1 MGASAPFYVLL
12 KRKTVLQITHQFTM
26 VKFVFLSSLLFCL
39 VACDL
44 ESNTEIETSTDNLTT
59 REILELPDHMP
70 TPYVPDFNPLTN
82 AKIQLGRFLFYETML
97 SANQAQSCAS
107 CHDQSLAFSDGVA
120 QPLGSTGHQLV
131 RNSQS
136 LVNVIYYSTLTWS
149 NDTFLELED
158 QLNVPIRA
166 DNPIELGVTDD
177 ELENVLQ
184 RFEDDPEYLAM
195 FTTAFPDSDSSVTM
209 NKIIFSLAS
218 FVRTMISA
226 SSPYDKYLA
235 GDKTALTAQEI
246 QGFKLFNGEK
256 FECFHCHSGIN
267 FSSSYRDA
275 NKATDAI
282 EFPFFNNGLYNV
294 GGDGS
299 YPEEDQGLYDLSLN
313 PADKGLFR
321 PQSLR
326 NIELTAPYMHDGSIA
341 TLREVI
347 EHYARG
353 GTLTESGVNAGDGKN
368 SPLKSVLIPGFDATD
383 EEIDAV
389 IAFLEA
395 LTDEEFITSS
405 KFSNPFEE

>member
-1 MGASAPFYVLL
+1 MKVINKKSFGS
-12 KRKTVLQITHQFTM
+12 
-26 VKFVFLSSLLFCL
+26 FLSFIRVIHFRVAVLACMLFML
-39 VACDL
+39 SACDL
-44 ESNTEIETSTDNLTT
+44 ESSTEIETSSDNLTT

-166 DNPIELGVTDD
+166 DNPVELGVTDD
-177 ELENVLQ
+177 ELEEVLQ

-246 QGFKLFNGEK
+246 EGYQLFNGEK

-299 YPEEDQGLYDLSLN
+299 YPEEDQGLYDLSLD

>member
-1 MGASAPFYVLL
+1 MKYNTKLIAFNSRFISVIHVRVAVLACML
-12 KRKTVLQITHQFTM
+12 FM
-26 VKFVFLSSLLFCL
+26 LS
-39 VACDL
+39 ACDL
-44 ESNTEIETSTDNLTT
+44 ESSTEIETSSDNLTT

-166 DNPIELGVTDD
+166 DNPVELGVTDD
-177 ELENVLQ
+177 ELEEVLQ

-246 QGFKLFNGEK
+246 EGYQLFNGEK

-299 YPEEDQGLYDLSLN
+299 YPEEDQGLYDLSLD

-368 SPLKSVLIPGFDATD
+368 SPLKSVLISGFDATD

>member
-1 MGASAPFYVLL
+1 MN
-12 KRKTVLQITHQFTM
+12 HQFTIF
-26 VKFVFLSSLLFCL
+26 KFTLIGGALFCL
-39 VACDL
+39 TACNQ
-44 ESNTEIETSTDNLTT
+44 ESSTVIETSSDSQSV
-59 REILELPDHMP
+59 REILQLPDHMP
-70 TPYVPDFNPLTN
+70 TPAVPDFNPLTN
-82 AKIQLGRFLFYETML
+82 AKIQLGRFLFYDEKL
-97 SANQAQSCAS
+97 SANQAQSCSS

-131 RNSQS
+131 RNSQG
-136 LVNVIYYSTLTWS
+136 LANVIYHTTFTWS
-149 NDTFLELED
+149 NDSFLELED

-166 DNPIELGVTDD
+166 DNPIELGVTDAKLD
-177 ELENVLQ
+177 EVLL
-184 RFEDDPEYLAM
+184 RFEQDSEYVAM
-195 FTTAFPDSDSSVTM
+195 FAAAFPDEGNGGDSSSEGSITM

-218 FVRTMISA
+218 FVRSMISA
-226 SSPYDKYLA
+226 SSPYDQYLA
-235 GDKTALTAQEI
+235 GDKTALTQQQIE
-246 QGFKLFNGEK
+246 GFQLFNGEK

-275 NKATDAI
+275 NTASDAT

-299 YPEEDQGLYDLSLN
+299 YPEVDQGLYDASLN

-321 PQSLR
+321 PSSLR
-326 NIELTAPYMHDGSIA
+326 NIALTAPYMHDGSIA

-353 GTLTESGVNAGDGKN
+353 GRLIESGINAGDGKY
-368 SPLKSVLIPGFDATD
+368 SPLKSGLILGFDATD

-389 IAFLEA
+389 IAFLES
-395 LTDEEFITSS
+395 LTDEEFITSP

>member
-1 MGASAPFYVLL
+1 MKVINKKSFGS
-12 KRKTVLQITHQFTM
+12 
-26 VKFVFLSSLLFCL
+26 FLSFIRVIHFRVAVLACMLFML
-39 VACDL
+39 SACDL
-44 ESNTEIETSTDNLTT
+44 ESSTEIETSSDNSTT

-166 DNPIELGVTDD
+166 DNPVELGVTDD
-177 ELENVLQ
+177 ELEEVLQ

-246 QGFKLFNGEK
+246 EGYQLFNGEK

-299 YPEEDQGLYDLSLN
+299 YPEEDQGLYDLSLD

-353 GTLTESGVNAGDGKN
+353 GTLTGSGVNAGDGKN

>member
-1 MGASAPFYVLL
+1 M
-12 KRKTVLQITHQFTM
+12 TVLSSIF
-26 VKFVFLSSLLFCL
+26 FLLSACEQESS
-39 VACDL
+39 
-44 ESNTEIETSTDNLTT
+44 TEIQTSDESASV

-70 TPYVPDFNPLTN
+70 TPAVPDFNPLTN
-82 AKIQLGRFLFYETML
+82 AKIQLGRFLFYDEKL
-97 SANQAQSCAS
+97 SANQAQSCSS

-131 RNSQS
+131 RNSQG
-136 LVNVIYYSTLTWS
+136 LANVIYHTTFTWS
-149 NDTFLELED
+149 NNSFLELED

-166 DNPIELGVTDD
+166 DNPIELGVTDAKLN
-177 ELENVLQ
+177 EVLL
-184 RFEDDPEYLAM
+184 RFEQDEEYLAL
-195 FTTAFPDSDSSVTM
+195 FAAAFPDEDDTISM

-218 FVRTMISA
+218 FVRSMISA
-226 SSPYDKYLA
+226 SSPYDQYLA
-235 GDKTALTAQEI
+235 GDKTALTEQQIAGYQ
-246 QGFKLFNGEK
+246 LFNGEK

-275 NKATDAI
+275 NTASDAT

-299 YPEEDQGLYDLSLN
+299 YPEEDQGLYDASLD

-353 GTLTESGVNAGDGKN
+353 GSLTESGVNAGDGKN
-368 SPLKSVLIPGFDATD
+368 SPLKSALILGFDATD
-383 EEIDAV
+383 EEIEAV
-389 IAFLEA
+389 IAFLES
-395 LTDEEFITSS
+395 LTDEEFITSP

>member
-1 MGASAPFYVLL
+1 MTAVRITVFQM
-12 KRKTVLQITHQFTM
+12 TVLSSIF
-26 VKFVFLSSLLFCL
+26 FLLSACEQESS
-39 VACDL
+39 
-44 ESNTEIETSTDNLTT
+44 TEIQTSDESASV

-70 TPYVPDFNPLTN
+70 TPAVPDFNPLTN
-82 AKIQLGRFLFYETML
+82 AKIQLGRFLFYDEKL
-97 SANQAQSCAS
+97 SANQAQSCSS

-131 RNSQS
+131 RNSQG
-136 LVNVIYYSTLTWS
+136 LANVIYHTTFTWS
-149 NDTFLELED
+149 NNSFLELED

-166 DNPIELGVTDD
+166 DNPIELGVTDAKLN
-177 ELENVLQ
+177 EVLL
-184 RFEDDPEYLAM
+184 RFEQDEEYLAL
-195 FTTAFPDSDSSVTM
+195 FAAAFPDEDDTISM

-218 FVRTMISA
+218 FVRSMISA
-226 SSPYDKYLA
+226 SSPYDQYLA
-235 GDKTALTAQEI
+235 GDKTALTEQQIAGYQ
-246 QGFKLFNGEK
+246 LFNGEK

-275 NKATDAI
+275 NTASDAT

-299 YPEEDQGLYDLSLN
+299 YPEEDQGLYDASLD

-353 GTLTESGVNAGDGKN
+353 GSLTESGVNAGDGKN
-368 SPLKSVLIPGFDATD
+368 SPLKSALILGFDATD
-383 EEIDAV
+383 EEIEAV
-389 IAFLEA
+389 IAFLES
-395 LTDEEFITSS
+395 LTDEEFITSP

>member
-1 MGASAPFYVLL
+1 MRTL
-12 KRKTVLQITHQFTM
+12 KIGLVIRI
-26 VKFVFLSSLLFCL
+26 VFLSAALFC
-39 VACDL
+39 VTGC
-44 ESNTEIETSTDNLTT
+44 EQNSSTIIETSSDNRSV
-59 REILELPDHMP
+59 REILDLPDHMP
-70 TPYVPDFNPLTN
+70 TPAIPDFNPLTN
-82 AKIQLGRFLFYETML
+82 AKIQLGRFLFYDPRL

-107 CHDQSLAFSDGVA
+107 CHNQSLAFADGIA

-131 RNSQS
+131 RNSQG
-136 LVNVIYYSTLTWS
+136 LANVIYHSTLTWS
-149 NDTFLELED
+149 NDGFLELED

-166 DNPIELGVTDD
+166 DNPIELGVTDAKLD
-177 ELENVLQ
+177 EVLL
-184 RFEDDPEYLAM
+184 RFEQDPQYVEM
-195 FTTAFPDSDSSVTM
+195 FAIAFPDSDSNITM

-226 SSPYDKYLA
+226 SSPYDQYLA
-235 GDKTALTAQEI
+235 GDKSALTQQQI
-246 QGFKLFNGEK
+246 TGFQLFNGEK

-275 NKATDAI
+275 NTASDAI
-282 EFPFFNNGLYNV
+282 QFPFFNNGLYNV

-299 YPEEDQGLYDLSLN
+299 YPSDDQGLYDLSLN
-313 PADKGLFR
+313 PADKGFFR

-341 TLREVI
+341 TLRGVI

-353 GTLTESGVNAGDGKN
+353 GSLTESGINAGDGRL
-368 SPLKSVLIPGFDATD
+368 SPLKSGLIQGFDATD

-389 IAFLEA
+389 IAFLES
-395 LTDEEFITSS
+395 LTDEEFIKSP

>member
-1 MGASAPFYVLL
+1 MSACE
-12 KRKTVLQITHQFTM
+12 QE
-26 VKFVFLSSLLFCL
+26 SS
-39 VACDL
+39 
-44 ESNTEIETSTDNLTT
+44 TEIQTSDESASV

-70 TPYVPDFNPLTN
+70 TPAVPDFNPLTN
-82 AKIQLGRFLFYETML
+82 AKIQLGRFLFYDEKL
-97 SANQAQSCAS
+97 SANQAQSCSS

-131 RNSQS
+131 RNSQG
-136 LVNVIYYSTLTWS
+136 LANVIYHTTFTWS
-149 NDTFLELED
+149 NNSFLELED

-166 DNPIELGVTDD
+166 DNPIELGVTDAKLN
-177 ELENVLQ
+177 EVLL
-184 RFEDDPEYLAM
+184 RFEQDEEYLAL
-195 FTTAFPDSDSSVTM
+195 FAAAFPDEDDTISM

-218 FVRTMISA
+218 FVRSMISA
-226 SSPYDKYLA
+226 SSPYDQYLA
-235 GDKTALTAQEI
+235 GDKTALTEQQIAGYQ
-246 QGFKLFNGEK
+246 LFNGEK

-275 NKATDAI
+275 NTASDAT

-299 YPEEDQGLYDLSLN
+299 YPEEDQGLYDASLD

-353 GTLTESGVNAGDGKN
+353 GSLTESGVNAGDGKN
-368 SPLKSVLIPGFDATD
+368 SPLKSALILGFDATD
-383 EEIDAV
+383 EEIEAV
-389 IAFLEA
+389 IAFLES
-395 LTDEEFITSS
+395 LTDEEFITSP

>member
-1 MGASAPFYVLL
+1 MKVINKKSFGS
-12 KRKTVLQITHQFTM
+12 
-26 VKFVFLSSLLFCL
+26 FLSFIRVIHFRVVVLACMLFML
-39 VACDL
+39 SACDL
-44 ESNTEIETSTDNLTT
+44 ESSTEIETSSDNLTT

-166 DNPIELGVTDD
+166 DNPVELGVTDD
-177 ELENVLQ
+177 ELEEVLQ

-246 QGFKLFNGEK
+246 EGYQLFNGEK

-299 YPEEDQGLYDLSLN
+299 YPEEDQGLYDLSLD

-353 GTLTESGVNAGDGKN
+353 GTLTGSGVNAGDGKN

>member
-1 MGASAPFYVLL
+1 MKVINKKSFGS
-12 KRKTVLQITHQFTM
+12 
-26 VKFVFLSSLLFCL
+26 FLSFIRVIHVRVAVLTCMLFML
-39 VACDL
+39 SACDL
-44 ESNTEIETSTDNLTT
+44 ESSTEIETSSDNLTT

-166 DNPIELGVTDD
+166 DNPVELGVTDD
-177 ELENVLQ
+177 ELEEVLQ

-246 QGFKLFNGEK
+246 EGYQLFNGEK

-299 YPEEDQGLYDLSLN
+299 YPEEDQGLYDLSLD

-389 IAFLEA
+389 IAFLEG